1 MEADVAKTCNT
12 VEQTAADQYAAKA
25 IERLKTLGLR
35 ITQPRR
41 MVVRVLALTR
51 KPLGA
56 YQIREEV
63 GALGGKIDVVSVYRI
78 LAALVEAGLAH
89 RIGSVDGYLA
99 CSSSHSG
106 DHQTEH
112 LICEK
117 CGCVEEIPIPQSAL
131 SEIGVSGSRQGFLSH
146 ATRVE
151 VLGVCS
157 HCR

>member
-1 MEADVAKTCNT
+1 
-12 VEQTAADQYAAKA
+12 
-25 IERLKTLGLR
+25 
-35 ITQPRR
+35 
-41 MVVRVLALTR
+41 VLAQTR

-63 GALGGKIDVVSVYRI
+63 GEAGGKIDVVSVYRI

-99 CSSSHSG
+99 CPSSHSG
-106 DHQTEH
+106 DHGTEH
-112 LICEK
+112 LICTS
-117 CGCVEEIPIPQSAL
+117 CGCVEEIPIPQTAM
-131 SEIGVSGSRQGFLSH
+131 SEIGVAGSRLGFMGQ

-151 VLGVCS
+151 VLGVCE